1 MIIFRYL
8 AKNVVVTLL
17 AVTAVLLL
25 IIMSGRFIKYL
36 AEAAAGELSVDVLFS
51 LIGYKMPSFLEL
63 ILPLGLFLGIL
74 MSYGRLY
81 LDSEMT
87 VLSACGMSTKRLVIY
102 TMIPALFVMLLVGLL
117 SLELSPWGTRK
128 VDEIFR
134 AQDSR
139 TEFDTLIPGR
149 FQELGTGGRVTYT
162 EKLTDK
168 RKRMENVFISQRME
182 KKPGK
187 KPELILLVAK
197 SGSQYIDA
205 ATGSHFL
212 LLENGYRYD
221 GNPGDPEYRIT
232 QYEKYGV
239 KIPRPAERA
248 ARVKAEL
255 KPTREL
261 INSENP
267 QDIAQLQWRIS
278 LPLLV
283 PIITLIAIPLSRVNP
298 RQGRWLRLLPSIF
311 LYMGY
316 LVLLSTTRTAI
327 EDGKVSPQ
335 LGLIWVHLLFLAIGI
350 VLVGSLHQ
358 KLAWFKRSRG

>member
-8 AKNVVVTLL
+8 AKNVVVTML

-36 AEAAAGELSVDVLFS
+36 AEAAAGELGVDVLFS
-51 LIGYKMPSFLEL
+51 LIGYKLPSFLEL

-87 VLSACGMSTKRLVIY
+87 VLSACGMSTKRLLFY
-102 TMIPALFVMLLVGLL
+102 TMMPSLFVMLLVGLL

-134 AQDSR
+134 AQDAR
-139 TEFDTLIPGR
+139 TEFDALVPGR
-149 FQELGTGGRVTYT
+149 FQELGGGGRVTYT

-168 RKRMENVFISQRME
+168 RKRMGNVFISQRIE
-182 KKPGK
+182 KPGK
-187 KPELILLVAK
+187 KPELILLVAE
-197 SGSQYIDA
+197 SGSQYIDE

-221 GNPGDPEYRIT
+221 GDPGDPEYRII

-239 KIPRPAERA
+239 NIPKPAERA

-255 KPTREL
+255 KPTLDL
-261 INSENP
+261 INSTNP
-267 QDIAQLQWRIS
+267 QDIAQLQWRLS

-327 EDGKVSPQ
+327 EDGKLSPQ
-335 LGLIWVHLLFLAIGI
+335 VGLIWVHVLFFAIGVI
-350 VLVGSLHQ
+350 LIGNLHH
-358 KLAWFKRSRG
+358 KIAWFRRSRQ